1 MSLTLAEIILTGLA
15 ALLVGFSKTG
25 ISGGGV
31 LVVPLLASVFPGK
44 TSLGV
49 MLPMLIFGDIL
60 ATAYHG
66 RRVHLPTLFK
76 LLPWVAPGL
85 AAGYFALD
93 AIPSAWMAKTL
104 GTLVLVMLALR
115 MVQVRAGAKLAER
128 IPMQWWFSAVM
139 GLLAGFATMIG
150 NLAGTIMT
158 VYLLSMGADKKRFM
172 GTGTWYYLIV
182 NLLKVPLYIRLG
194 LFSAETLAVDFRA
207 VPVILLGGAVG
218 ILVFRKIPQEWFNRV
233 VLALAAAAAVRLL
246 FL

>member
-1 MSLTLAEIILTGLA
+1 VTLTPADIILTGLA

-31 LVVPLLASVFPGK
+31 LVVPLLASVFAGK

-49 MLPMLIFGDIL
+49 MLPMLIFGDVL

-66 RRVHLPTLFK
+66 RRVHLPTLLK

-93 AIPSAWMAKTL
+93 AIPSEWMAKTL
-104 GTLVLVMLALR
+104 GVLVLVMLALR
-115 MVQVRAGAKLAER
+115 MAQVRAGAKFAQR
-128 IPMQWWFSAVM
+128 IPRQWWFSAVM

-150 NLAGTIMT
+150 NLAGTIMA

-194 LFSAETLAVDFRA
+194 LFSAETFAVDVRA
-207 VPVILLGGAVG
+207 APVILLGGAVG

-246 FL
+246 FM